1 MSCVYEDD
9 VIARLLDGDVTQ
21 ADQADLEAHV
31 RTCAACRRTL
41 ARSRHLDAAVATSST
56 HATDAE
62 TADRLL
68 TQVIA
73 RATPPVVAGRS
84 LQRRGILYAAA
95 AGFVVGLLAMY
106 VFGRRTPM
114 PDAAA
119 PRDVSVAAPPAD
131 SPPAWRDPEMLLL
144 PDDVGRPAS
153 APQDLL
159 TPNDDLRGLGA
170 SRGALGAPTRL
181 DVRRCVALLEDP
193 ELSQACA
200 LQANARAFA
209 FGWPRPT
216 RAVIVSA
223 ITATRIAAGR
233 VLIDASSPA
242 ALLALARCAAAD
254 DDVARAL
261 VAAASAH
268 RAFRQRLRAALHDTC
283 DASLCTL
290 AVRLGDPDLDRR
302 AVARVRREPALAERV
317 AAACAAPLCDVD
329 RTGFLLD
336 LWAELSR
343 SGDDGSSPDDPD
355 RAAAWFTA
363 LPKSATAALT
373 QTLLNARNVEVRERV
388 FLALAARADIAALTP
403 LLAFVEAPSVSI
415 AHLAAYALSRLPASA
430 APRLEDAA
438 RTSRR
443 PELIWAA
450 LASQGGAPMQARLL
464 AAGLPAEAV
473 ALLTAGDLRPPQ
485 IAAVASLLRGR
496 NLVLVSKP

>member
-9 VIARLLDGDVTQ
+9 VIARLLDGDVAQ

-31 RTCAACRRTL
+31 RTCTWCRRTL

-56 HATDAE
+56 HAADAE

-73 RATPPVVAGRS
+73 RATPPVVAGRT
-84 LQRRGILYAAA
+84 LQRRRILGAAA

-106 VFGRRTPM
+106 MLSGRTATH
-114 PDAAA
+114 DATA
-119 PRDVSVAAPPAD
+119 PRDVSVEAAPVD
-131 SPPAWRDPEMLLL
+131 RTPAWRDPEMLLL
-144 PDDVGRPAS
+144 PDHS
-153 APQDLL
+153 EQSSTSQDLP
-159 TPNDDLRGLGA
+159 TPDNDLGGLG
-170 SRGALGAPTRL
+170 GARVAVAAPTRL

-193 ELSQACA
+193 ELSQAFA
-200 LQANARAFA
+200 LQANARALA
-209 FGWPRPT
+209 FGWPRAT
-216 RAVIVSA
+216 SAAIAGAV
-223 ITATRIAAGR
+223 TTTRIAAGR

-242 ALLALARCAAAD
+242 ALLAVARSAAPD

-268 RAFRQRLRAALHDTC
+268 RGFRQRLRTALHDTC

-290 AVRLGDPDLDRR
+290 AVQLGDPDLDRR
-302 AVARVRREPALAERV
+302 AIARVRREPALAERV
-317 AAACAAPLCDVD
+317 AAACAAPLCQVE
-329 RTGFLLD
+329 RVGFLLD

-343 SGDDGSSPDDPD
+343 IGDDGSSPDEPA
-355 RAAAWFTA
+355 RAAAWFRA
-363 LPKSATAALT
+363 LPKSATVVLT
-373 QTLLNARNVEVRERV
+373 QTLQNTRNVEVRERV
-388 FLALAARADIAALTP
+388 FLALAARADVAALTL
-403 LLAFVEAPSVSI
+403 LLAWIDAPSVSI
-415 AHLAAYALSRLPASA
+415 AHFAAYALSRLPAA
-430 APRLEDAA
+430 VAPRLEDAA

-450 LASQGGAPMQARLL
+450 LASQSGAQMQARLL

-496 NLVLVSKP
+496 NFVLVSKP